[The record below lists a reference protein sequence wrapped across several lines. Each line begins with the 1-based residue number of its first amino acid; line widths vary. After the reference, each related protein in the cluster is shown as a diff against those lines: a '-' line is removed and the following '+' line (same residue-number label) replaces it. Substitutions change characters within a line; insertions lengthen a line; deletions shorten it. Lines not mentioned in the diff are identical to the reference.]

1 MTIGKY
7 PDGVPPQWRIDESFL
22 SKGTFPRFQDISQK
36 VGIRGQSLAGGTCVE
51 DFDNDGWLDIITSSW
66 GAYDQIVFWKNTGEG
81 SFINASDQLGLEGI
95 TGGLNLIHADVNN
108 DGLADI
114 FVMRGAWLFGEGKI
128 PNSLLLNLGNGQF
141 SDVTQEAGLL
151 TYAPTQNAV
160 FADFNLDGWI
170 DLFVGN
176 ESTAEKAY
184 QNELYLNRGNGTFV
198 NVIGA
203 IPFSTIA
210 FLKGCAAG
218 DINNDGWPDLYL
230 SNYNGP
236 NMLLLNRGVDAQNIP
251 QFENVAQ
258 AAGVEEPIISFP
270 VWFWDFDND
279 GWEDIFVSSYG
290 DGSLAVARDFVRNAK
305 GQSLGGHPRVY
316 RNTGAGAFRDVSV
329 QMGMTQNIFTMGCN
343 YGDLDADGYLDF
355 YLGTGNPEFSSV
367 VPNKMF
373 HNVNGKKFE
382 DVTGPGGFGQ
392 IQKGHAVGFG
402 DFDHD
407 GDEDFFQS
415 LGGALAGD
423 IYEDVLFEN
432 PIGQDQSWMVIKCR
446 GVKSNTA
453 AIGARVILTVSTPK
467 GKRKIYRTVSTG
479 GSFGSSS
486 LQLEIGLGDATAIDA
501 LEITWPHTSRPQQ
514 TFENLE
520 LNRYMEVTEGNAELV
535 YLKIHAV
542 SFKK

>member
-1 MTIGKY
+1 
-7 PDGVPPQWRIDESFL
+7 
-22 SKGTFPRFQDISQK
+22 
-36 VGIRGQSLAGGTCVE
+36 VE

-66 GAYDQIVFWKNTGEG
+66 GADDQIVFWKNTGEG

-176 ESTAEKAY
+176 ESTAEKVY

-230 SNYNGP
+230 SNYKGP
-236 NMLLLNRGVDAQNIP
+236 NMLLLNKGVDNQSVP
-251 QFENVAQ
+251 QFENITQ
-258 AAGVEEPIISFP
+258 AAGVEEPEISFP

-329 QMGMTQNIFTMGCN
+329 QMGMTQNIFTIGCN
-343 YGDLDADGYLDF
+343 YGDLDADGY
-355 YLGTGNPEFSSV
+355 
-367 VPNKMF
+367 
-373 HNVNGKKFE
+373 
-382 DVTGPGGFGQ
+382 
-392 IQKGHAVGFG
+392 
-402 DFDHD
+402 
-407 GDEDFFQS
+407 
-415 LGGALAGD
+415 
-423 IYEDVLFEN
+423 
-432 PIGQDQSWMVIKCR
+432 
-446 GVKSNTA
+446 
-453 AIGARVILTVSTPK
+453 
-467 GKRKIYRTVSTG
+467 
-479 GSFGSSS
+479 
-486 LQLEIGLGDATAIDA
+486 
-501 LEITWPHTSRPQQ
+501 
-514 TFENLE
+514 
-520 LNRYMEVTEGNAELV
+520 
-535 YLKIHAV
+535 
-542 SFKK
+542 